1 MRSVRTIALALFA
14 AISFAVGVRADDE
27 PVATQPVA
35 NPGSQVDLDLKPL
48 SAIST
53 RIATPD
59 DEVGQPHLPPNL
71 AESQLALA
79 GQRKHWLGAARG
91 WSPNDYC
98 WTAPGLMHRPLY
110 FEEINL
116 ERYGYSHGGL
126 QPALSAVTFAGNVA
140 LLPYQMTLD
149 RPSCPIYALGYD
161 RPGNCVPYS
170 SHRLPWRAN
179 AALVEGLTLTGL
191 AFAIPW

>member
-1 MRSVRTIALALFA
+1 MRSVRMTALALFA
-14 AISFAVGVRADDE
+14 AISFSGSVLAEDKPA
-27 PVATQPVA
+27 ATQPGT
-35 NPGSQVDLDLKPL
+35 NPVSSVDLDLKPL

-59 DEVGQPHLPPNL
+59 DELGQPHLPPNL
-71 AESQLALA
+71 AEPQFALA

-91 WSPNDYC
+91 WSPNEVC

-116 ERYGYSHGGL
+116 ERYGYSQGRL
-126 QPALSAVTFAGNVA
+126 QLALSAATFAGNVA

-149 RPSCPIYALGYD
+149 HPTCPVYSLGYD
-161 RPGNCVPYS
+161 RPGNCVPYY
-170 SHRLPWRAN
+170 SHRLPWRAD

-191 AFAIPW
+191 AFVIPW